1 MLLNSTLP
9 SGIIDTAMQRES
21 NSIRGE
27 EAPAMQHIKRK
38 GQPEEVAAL
47 CAWLLCDYSQYITG
61 TVQVIDGGYT
71 C

>member
-1 MLLNSTLP
+1 
-9 SGIIDTAMQRES
+9 MQRES

-47 CAWLLCDYSQYITG
+47 CAWLLCDSSQYITG